1 MPTHS
6 PVEACPLLLISL
18 ITRQVVT
25 APYIGKVSE
34 VSVYRIIGTA
44 LGGFWGLAMFSLG
57 LYLISPYGSGVFV
70 SLTSPLL
77 VLTTTWFAFLAF
89 SLGTTNKHASM
100 VSESWAPGSLPPP
113 LELCIPEMRS
123 RVGPFPCLFQGD
135 LGEAIR
141 FSKTGVLAEIGH

>member
-77 VLTTTWFAFLAF
+77 VLTTTWFAFKKGLEQLARF
-89 SLGTTNKHASM
+89 MQVYQNNQHGTWNGAAASM
-100 VSESWAPGSLPPP
+100 PIQPLTCIAPHSSL
-113 LELCIPEMRS
+113 MS
-123 RVGPFPCLFQGD
+123 
-135 LGEAIR
+135 
-141 FSKTGVLAEIGH
+141 